1 MNVSG
6 VFIGA
11 SMFSFTDEKTN
22 DLIEGA
28 KLRLAVP
35 SDSKNDVGHSVLELA
50 MPVDVFRASKKDLAE
65 LQFAEVEFECTMKMV
80 GKGVKLTATRL
91 VL

>member
-11 SMFSFTDEKTN
+11 SMFSFTDDKTGE
-22 DLIEGA
+22 LIEGA

-35 SDSKNDVGHSVLELA
+35 SDGKNDVGHSVLELS
-50 MPVDVFRASKKDLAE
+50 MPVEAFRASKKDLLN
-65 LQFAEVEFECTMKMV
+65 LQFAEVDFECTMKMV
-80 GKGVKLTATRL
+80 GKGVKLTAVRL
-91 VL
+91 VV